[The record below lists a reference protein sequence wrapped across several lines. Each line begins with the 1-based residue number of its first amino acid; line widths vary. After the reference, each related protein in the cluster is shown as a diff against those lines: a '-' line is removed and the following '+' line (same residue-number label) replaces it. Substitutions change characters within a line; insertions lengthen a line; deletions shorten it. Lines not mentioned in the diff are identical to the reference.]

1 MYGLMSNLIHP
12 CITSLEMID
21 MRVFVYFNLHKK
33 CFSIKALEGDRKGR
47 VVAHSNTVLLESCKF
62 KVSEAGRQRVL
73 REKRKNVHAG
83 VTGVWINGDRV
94 ESHYEF
100 LSMVGRQ
107 VTYNPYK
114 YDSFVIKA
122 TEQSVD
128 RADVVGMKVFADA
141 EGTKRGAIYMRD
153 FK

>member
-1 MYGLMSNLIHP
+1 
-12 CITSLEMID
+12 

-33 CFSIKALEGDRKGR
+33 CFSIKALEGADKGR
-47 VVAHSNTVLLESCKF
+47 VIAHRDTVVLDGCKLM
-62 KVSEAGRQRVL
+62 VSEAGRQRVL

-114 YDSFVIKA
+114 YSSFIIKA

-128 RADVVGMKVFADA
+128 KADVVGMKVFADA

-153 FK
+153 FT

>member
-1 MYGLMSNLIHP
+1 
-12 CITSLEMID
+12 

-47 VVAHSNTVLLESCKF
+47 VVAHSNTVLLEGCKLM
-62 KVSEAGRQRVL
+62 VSEAGRQRVL

-83 VTGVWINGDRV
+83 VSGTWINYCTNRV
-94 ESHYEF
+94 ENHFEF

-122 TEQSVD
+122 TEQSVNK
-128 RADVVGMKVFADA
+128 ADVVGMKVFADA
-141 EGTKRGAIYMRD
+141 EGTKRGAIYMRN
-153 FK
+153 F

>member
-1 MYGLMSNLIHP
+1 MLTPMKNWTWL

-47 VVAHSNTVLLESCKF
+47 VVAHSTTVLLESCKF

-100 LSMVGRQ
+100 LSIVGRQ

-114 YDSFVIKA
+114 YSSFVIKA
-122 TEQSVD
+122 TEQTVD
-128 RADVVGMKVFADA
+128 KADVVAMKVFADA

>member
-1 MYGLMSNLIHP
+1 
-12 CITSLEMID
+12 

-114 YDSFVIKA
+114 YDSFVYKT
-122 TEQSVD
+122 TEQPVD
-128 RADVVGMKVFADA
+128 KADVVAMKVMPMAD
-141 EGTKRGAIYMRD
+141 GVKRGVIYMRS
-153 FK
+153 FP

>member
-1 MYGLMSNLIHP
+1 
-12 CITSLEMID
+12 

-83 VTGVWINGDRV
+83 VSGTWINYCTNRADNQFDFI
-94 ESHYEF
+94 SI
-100 LSMVGRQ
+100 VGRQ

-114 YDSFVIKA
+114 YDSFVFKT
-122 TEQSVD
+122 TEQPVKV
-128 RADVVGMKVFADA
+128 ADVVAMKVFPMAD
-141 EGTKRGAIYMRD
+141 GVKRGVIYMRS
-153 FK
+153 FE

>member
-1 MYGLMSNLIHP
+1 
-12 CITSLEMID
+12 

-47 VVAHSNTVLLESCKF
+47 VVAHSTTVLLEGCKF

-83 VTGVWINGDRV
+83 VTGTWINADRV
-94 ESHYEF
+94 ESCYEF

-107 VTYNPYK
+107 VSYNPYK
-114 YDSFVIKA
+114 YSSFIIKA
-122 TEQSVD
+122 TEQVVD
-128 RADVVGMKVFADA
+128 KADVVGMKVFADA
-141 EGTKRGAIYMRD
+141 EGTKRGAIYMRN
-153 FK
+153 FL

>member
-1 MYGLMSNLIHP
+1 
-12 CITSLEMID
+12 MID

-83 VTGVWINGDRV
+83 VTGTWINADRV
-94 ESHYEF
+94 ESCYEF

-107 VTYNPYK
+107 VSYNPYK
-114 YDSFVIKA
+114 YSSFIIKA

-128 RADVVGMKVFADA
+128 KADVVGMKVFADA
-141 EGTKRGAIYMRD
+141 EGTKRGAIYMRN
-153 FK
+153 FL

>member
-1 MYGLMSNLIHP
+1 
-12 CITSLEMID
+12 

-47 VVAHSNTVLLESCKF
+47 VVAHSTTVLLEGCKF

-83 VTGVWINGDRV
+83 VTGTWINADRV
-94 ESHYEF
+94 ESCYEF

-107 VTYNPYK
+107 VSYNPYK
-114 YDSFVIKA
+114 YSSFIIKA
-122 TEQSVD
+122 TEQTVD
-128 RADVVGMKVFADA
+128 KADVVGMKVFADA
-141 EGTKRGAIYMRD
+141 EGTKRGAIYMRN
-153 FK
+153 F

>member
-1 MYGLMSNLIHP
+1 
-12 CITSLEMID
+12 

-47 VVAHSNTVLLESCKF
+47 VVAHSVTVVLEGCKLL
-62 KVSEAGRQRVL
+62 VSEAGRQRVL

-83 VTGVWINGDRV
+83 VSGTWINGDRV

-114 YDSFVIKA
+114 YSSFIIKA
-122 TEQSVD
+122 TEQAVD

>member
-1 MYGLMSNLIHP
+1 LVIDNLF
-12 CITSLEMID
+12 LKGNN

-128 RADVVGMKVFADA
+128 RADVVAMKVLPMAD
-141 EGTKRGAIYMRD
+141 GVKRGVIYMRS
-153 FK
+153 FP

>member
-1 MYGLMSNLIHP
+1 
-12 CITSLEMID
+12 

-47 VVAHSNTVLLESCKF
+47 VVAHSDTVVLEGCKLM
-62 KVSEAGRQRVL
+62 VSEAGRQRVL

-83 VTGVWINGDRV
+83 VSGTWINADRA
-94 ESHYEF
+94 ESHFEF

-128 RADVVGMKVFADA
+128 KADVVAMKAMPMAD
-141 EGTKRGAIYMRD
+141 GVKRGVIYMRD

>member
-1 MYGLMSNLIHP
+1 
-12 CITSLEMID
+12 
-21 MRVFVYFNLHKK
+21 MRVFVYFNLHRK

-47 VVAHSNTVLLESCKF
+47 VVAHSSTVLLEGCKF

-83 VTGVWINGDRV
+83 VTGTWINADRV
-94 ESHYEF
+94 ESCYEF

-107 VTYNPYK
+107 VSYNPYK

-128 RADVVGMKVFADA
+128 VADVVGMNVFADA

>member
-1 MYGLMSNLIHP
+1 
-12 CITSLEMID
+12 

-47 VVAHSNTVLLESCKF
+47 VVAHSDTVLLEGCKLL
-62 KVSEAGRQRVL
+62 VSEAGRQRVL

-114 YDSFVIKA
+114 YSSFVIKA
-122 TEQSVD
+122 TEQPVD
-128 RADVVGMKVFADA
+128 KADVVAMKVMLMAD
-141 EGTKRGAIYMRD
+141 GIKRGVIYMRS
-153 FK
+153 F

>member
-1 MYGLMSNLIHP
+1 
-12 CITSLEMID
+12 

-114 YDSFVIKA
+114 YLSFVIKA
-122 TEQSVD
+122 TEQTVD
-128 RADVVGMKVFADA
+128 KADVVAMKVFADA

>member
-1 MYGLMSNLIHP
+1 
-12 CITSLEMID
+12 
-21 MRVFVYFNLHKK
+21 MRVFVYFNLHRK

-47 VVAHSNTVLLESCKF
+47 VVAHSTTVLLEGCKF

-83 VTGVWINGDRV
+83 VTGTWINADRV
-94 ESHYEF
+94 ESCYEF

-122 TEQSVD
+122 TEQTVD

>member
-1 MYGLMSNLIHP
+1 
-12 CITSLEMID
+12 

-47 VVAHSNTVLLESCKF
+47 VIAHRDVVVLENCKF

-83 VTGVWINGDRV
+83 VTGVWMDDAR
-94 ESHYEF
+94 EQSHFEF
-100 LSMVGRQ
+100 LTIVGRQ

-114 YDSFVIKA
+114 YSNFVIKVP
-122 TEQSVD
+122 EQPIGF
-128 RADVVGMKVFADA
+128 ADVVAMKAMQMAD
-141 EGTKRGAIYMRD
+141 GVKRGVIYMRN
-153 FK
+153 F